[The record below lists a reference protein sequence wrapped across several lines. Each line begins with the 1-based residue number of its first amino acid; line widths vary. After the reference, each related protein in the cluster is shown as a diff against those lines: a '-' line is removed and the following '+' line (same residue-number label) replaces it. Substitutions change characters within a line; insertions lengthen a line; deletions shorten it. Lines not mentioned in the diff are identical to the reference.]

1 MDIEK
6 IKQKTLHKLLDQY
19 EKSKTFTGNNQVNQS
34 FSKRVGELFPKYVDD
49 SEYDF
54 FCDVNEALKALET
67 SARKVPPPPAYP
79 VKAK

>member
-54 FCDVNEALKALET
+54 FCYCIYIIYCKYCFLSMLST
-67 SARKVPPPPAYP
+67 RS
-79 VKAK
+79 